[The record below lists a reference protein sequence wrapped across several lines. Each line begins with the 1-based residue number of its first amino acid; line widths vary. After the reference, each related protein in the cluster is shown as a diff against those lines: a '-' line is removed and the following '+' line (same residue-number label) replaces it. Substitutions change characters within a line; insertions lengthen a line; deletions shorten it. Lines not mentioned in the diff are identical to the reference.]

1 MQEFVYKLVSS
12 IAAAWRYRW
21 YAVGVAWL
29 AAMAGWT
36 FVFLTPDRYEAYARV
51 YVDTQSVLRPLLSG
65 VAVQPNVDQL
75 VTMMSKTLISRPN
88 LEKVIRMADMDIKL
102 KTPEDREALITA
114 LTKQLEIKSAG
125 RENFYTIS
133 YSHRNPQEAKRVV
146 QALLTIFVEGSLGDK
161 RRDSD
166 SARRFIDEQ
175 LKAYADKLV
184 TAENAVTEFKQKHT
198 GLMPGQ
204 GQNFYTR
211 IAEAQTV
218 LNHARL
224 ELKEAETAR
233 DAFRRQITA
242 QPPPSL
248 LEEPAGEAVES
259 SSNPEL
265 DARILGLQ
273 QKLDAMRL
281 NYTERHPDIV
291 SMSRMIEQLKE
302 QKAKEAK
309 PKPKAAVRGAQ
320 GNPFAQQLNVSLAEA
335 EANVASLQARVAE
348 YERRF
353 KELAAAINS
362 IPRIEAEFTQLTR
375 DYEVNKSNYEKL
387 LARRESAQISGD
399 MENKASVVDF
409 RIIDPPVVP
418 PKPTWPNRPLLLSA
432 TLLAALAAGCAF
444 AFLLSQLRPT
454 VTDERRLHQV
464 SGLAVFGSVVMALS
478 ESELKRKKRG
488 FIALLASVMALLSGY
503 AGVMLA
509 ATFMSRI

>member
-1 MQEFVYKLVSS
+1 MQEFIYKVVSS
-12 IAAAWRYRW
+12 IAGAWRYRW

-29 AAMAGWT
+29 AAIGGWSA
-36 FVFLTPDRYEAYARV
+36 VFLTPDRYEAYARV

-75 VTMMSKTLISRPN
+75 VTMMSRTLISRPN

-102 KTPEDREALITA
+102 KTPEDREELITR
-114 LTKQLEIKSAG
+114 LGKQLEIKSAG
-125 RENFYTIS
+125 RENFYTIA

-184 TAENAVTEFKQKHT
+184 TAENAVTEFKQKHA

-211 IAEAQTV
+211 IGEAQAA

-233 DAFRRQITA
+233 DAFKRQITA

-248 LEEPAGEAVES
+248 LEESPGAADES
-259 SSNPEL
+259 ASPEL
-265 DARILGLQ
+265 DARIQSLQ
-273 QKLDAMRL
+273 QKLDALRL

-309 PKPKAAVRGAQ
+309 PRKPAAPPVARS
-320 GNPFAQQLNVSLAEA
+320 NPLAQQLSVSLAEA

-348 YERRF
+348 YERRYN
-353 KELAAAINS
+353 ELRSAINA

-418 PKPTWPNRPLLLSA
+418 PKPSWPNRPMLYSLV
-432 TLLAALAAGCAF
+432 LLAALAGGGAF

-454 VTDERRLHQV
+454 LTDERRLHQV

-478 ESELKRKKRG
+478 EAQLRRRKRG
-488 FIALLASVMALLSGY
+488 FLAFLAALAALVSGY
-503 AGVMLA
+503 AAIMA
-509 ATFMSRI
+509 AALLMARV